1 MRACVYMQTPREHIH
16 HEKRKHTRLAS
27 YSGRLFIR
35 KGQPRIFVSI
45 RTCSGGFTD
54 YISQQTEKSDD
65 KSCREAGNAQIR
77 LSKKR
82 PTRGFRDEGP
92 IALLI

>member
-27 YSGRLFIR
+27 YRGRLFIR
-35 KGQPRIFVSI
+35 KGQLRIFVSI

-54 YISQQTEKSDD
+54 YIS
-65 KSCREAGNAQIR
+65 
-77 LSKKR
+77 
-82 PTRGFRDEGP
+82 
-92 IALLI
+92 